1 MATAG
6 SRWGVVM
13 SRNSG
18 FSDQVEFS
26 SQCLAVFQNFFFL
39 FIYSNGKS
47 LLQKFFNVCGPVV
60 IRVLLDAPQFMT
72 LYIFHNEW
80 SSILLFVSRLH
91 ENRWTHQVHWYCL
104 LLHYFLMFLSYIV
117 GTDINWEQKVEKQ
130 CTLKMKFP
138 AYPWTCSRTDG
149 HLFCENIQ
157 NTNGDFTSVFCK
169 PETPFTRFH

>member
-47 LLQKFFNVCGPVV
+47 LLQKFFNICGPVV

-117 GTDINWEQKVEKQ
+117 GTDINWEQKVENSVHSKWNFPP
-130 CTLKMKFP
+130 TLEHAAEQM
-138 AYPWTCSRTDG
+138 ATCSARTFKTQMEIS
-149 HLFCENIQ
+149 LQ
-157 NTNGDFTSVFCK
+157 SSVN